1 MFRIQQPRI
10 QCGKPVYLILLLQ
23 LNTGGGRLYPMK
35 AKVGDKV
42 RIKSSHVRG
51 IVEAVKGK
59 SLLISLDEGG
69 TETAVGSE
77 VTNFSLAA
85 RKAWESMP
93 ERRVGRPKGTSKTD
107 RVSVTLR
114 IDRELWARF
123 KKAEQEKLIT
133 DRTGMVNK
141 WIAEKLDELEKK

>member
-1 MFRIQQPRI
+1 
-10 QCGKPVYLILLLQ
+10 
-23 LNTGGGRLYPMK
+23 MK
-35 AKVGDKV
+35 TKVGDKI
-42 RIKSSHVRG
+42 RIKSNQSRG
-51 IVEAVKGK
+51 VVAQVKGRK
-59 SLLISLDEGG
+59 LVVSLADGQQRLVE
-69 TETAVGSE
+69 ESE

-123 KKAEQEKLIT
+123 KKAEQEELIT